1 MSKYPQLEG
10 YETLR
15 IPVSV
20 IYFDRDFNCR
30 GTFTPQ
36 SCVELAESMRTKG
49 LKIPIIVQ
57 PCEDAE
63 GVPDGYE
70 FRIVAGHRRYTAAKL
85 LLSWSTIPATVITGL
100 SAADARLINLI
111 ENLER
116 KDLTL
121 YQEALALRKTFPE
134 KLSYVK
140 MAAAVNKSTTWVR
153 LRCRLL
159 EAPEEIQK
167 LVRQG
172 IIGVADLTQITY
184 KTKEEQLAIAAEVEM
199 ASLHGGSI
207 RYRKQYLQRRRA
219 RPVRDI
225 DEMITLLMAKG
236 RYPDPLEALAWAAGR
251 MTDEELLGED

>member
-1 MSKYPQLEG
+1 MNKYPQLEG

-30 GTFTPQ
+30 GEFTPQ
-36 SCVELAESMRTKG
+36 SCAELSESMGTKG

-57 PCEDAE
+57 PREDAE

-85 LLSWSTIPATVITGL
+85 FLSWDTIPATVITGL

-121 YQEALALRKTFPE
+121 YQEAVALRKTFPE

-140 MAAAVNKSTTWVR
+140 MAAAVNKSSGWVR

-159 EAPEEIQK
+159 DAPEEIQK
-167 LVRQG
+167 LVKQG
-172 IIGVADLTQITY
+172 AIRAAELGQITY
-184 KTKEEQLAIAAEVEM
+184 KTKEEQLSIAAEMEL
-199 ASLHGGSI
+199 AALHGGS
-207 RYRKQYLQRRRA
+207 RKFRKKYLSGRRA
-219 RPVRDI
+219 RPIRDV
-225 DEMITLLMAKG
+225 DEMITLLMARG
-236 RYPDPLEALAWAAGR
+236 SYPDPFKALAWAAGR
-251 MTDEELLGED
+251 LTDEELLG

>member
-15 IPVSV
+15 IPISV

-30 GTFTPQ
+30 GEFTPQ
-36 SCVELAESMRTKG
+36 SCAELAESMRTKG

-63 GVPDGYE
+63 GVPDGHE
-70 FRIVAGHRRYTAAKL
+70 FRIVAGHRRYMAARL
-85 LLSWSTIPATVITGL
+85 LLGWRTIPAIVITGL
-100 SAADARLINLI
+100 SAADARIINLI

-140 MAAAVNKSTTWVR
+140 MADAVNKSTTWVR

-159 EAPEEIQK
+159 EAPEEVQK

-172 IIGVADLTQITY
+172 IIGVSDLAQLTY
-184 KTKEEQLAIAAEVEM
+184 KTREEQLAIAAGVEL
-199 ASLHGGSI
+199 ATLHGGSAGF
-207 RYRKQYLQRRRA
+207 RKKYLQTRRA
-219 RPVRDI
+219 RPIRDI
-225 DEMITLLMAKG
+225 DEMMTLLMARG
-236 RYPDPLEALAWAAGR
+236 RYPDPLQALAWAAGR
-251 MTDEELLGED
+251 LTDEELLE